1 MITRIKVIW
10 YFDSSTYT
18 FGYLFIFLFCLLY
31 IYIQEEVRGGQRK
44 EKWKVILKKR
54 EEKRI
59 NEQDKVNSVELNIT
73 IK

>member
-44 EKWKVILKKR
+44 EK
-54 EEKRI
+54 
-59 NEQDKVNSVELNIT
+59 
-73 IK
+73 